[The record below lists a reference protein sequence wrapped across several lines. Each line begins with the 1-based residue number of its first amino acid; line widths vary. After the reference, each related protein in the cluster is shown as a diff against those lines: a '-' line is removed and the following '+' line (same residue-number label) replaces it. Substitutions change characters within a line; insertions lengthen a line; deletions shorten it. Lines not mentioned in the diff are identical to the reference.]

1 MVFKYDNIYQFLK
14 NFLEYLNRCVE
25 IFATFILF
33 LAVLVVLIQI
43 SGRSILG
50 RVGFLPWV
58 WESVIIFN
66 VWIIYLG
73 ASVLSKDNKHITLK
87 FHERFSDPI
96 KSVLKVI
103 VKIIILL
110 TSSLVVVQVL
120 NLVERQ
126 LRSPFVTIPFLKR
139 GHVSVV
145 ILIGFA
151 IIFIYTLFDL
161 VYSKKKGN
169 K

>member
-1 MVFKYDNIYQFLK
+1 MIFKYDNIYQFFK
-14 NFLEYLNRCVE
+14 NILEYFNRCVE
-25 IFATFILF
+25 IFTAFILF
-33 LAVLVVLIQI
+33 LAVLVILIQI
-43 SGRSILG
+43 AG
-50 RVGFLPWV
+50 RVIFGVSGFMPWV

-66 VWIIYLG
+66 VWMIYLG
-73 ASVLSKDNKHITLK
+73 ASVLTKDNKHITLK
-87 FHERFSDPI
+87 FYKIFPDPI
-96 KSVLKVI
+96 KPILEVI

-110 TSSLVVVQVL
+110 TSSLVIVQVL
-120 NLVERQ
+120 NLVKRQ
-126 LRSPFVTIPFLKR
+126 LNSHFVTIPFLRR
-139 GHVSVV
+139 GHASVV